1 MPSRSPWATQQAV
14 LGLVLIVTAAVLLV
28 LSLQSGWAGPALAGP
43 ISSGVP
49 VSPRPVGG
57 TAVTDPATSG
67 SASDGPGRAAGAAGA
82 AAAGAGAVASS
93 SRSSHATASSPAT
106 TPLLLEVPAIALKAA
121 ITAYTPAEVAADDG
135 AVKPPTL
142 FSVSWWTGGGN
153 PGPAAGNTVYLYG
166 HTWREPAVFNRIKEL
181 RVGDRVVITTTGGRL
196 VYVVDG
202 SFTVSKPD
210 LTTTA
215 QVTQAT
221 PGRLLLIGC
230 YRATGHEAH
239 TTANIV
245 VTTHLL
251 PA

>member
-1 MPSRSPWATQQAV
+1 MRGRSAWATQQAAV
-14 LGLVLIVTAAVLLV
+14 GIVLIVMAAVLLA
-28 LSLQSGWAGPALAGP
+28 LSLQSGGAGPAFASAVSP
-43 ISSGVP
+43 APSVSSGA
-49 VSPRPVGG
+49 VGD
-57 TAVTDPATSG
+57 TAATDPATSG
-67 SASDGPGRAAGAAGA
+67 SDPGGPARTAGAKA
-82 AAAGAGAVASS
+82 AAVAGAVASS
-93 SRSSHATASSPAT
+93 TQSSHATGSARPT
-106 TPLLLEVPAIALKAA
+106 IPFLLEIPAISLRAA
-121 ITAYTPAEVAADDG
+121 ITAYTPAEVVAEGG

-153 PGPAAGNTVYLYG
+153 PGPAARNTVYLYG
-166 HTWREPAVFNRIKEL
+166 HTWKEPAVFNRVKEL
-181 RVGDRVVITTTGGRL
+181 RVGDRVVVTTTGGRL

-215 QVTQAT
+215 RVTQAT

-230 YRATGHEAH
+230 YRATGQETH

>member
-1 MPSRSPWATQQAV
+1 MPSRSRWATQQAV
-14 LGLVLIVTAAVLLV
+14 LGIVLIVTAAVLL
-28 LSLQSGWAGPALAGP
+28 LISLESGWAGPAFASP
-43 ISSGVP
+43 ASSGAS

-57 TAVTDPATSG
+57 TAATDPATSG
-67 SASDGPGRAAGAAGA
+67 SAPGGPGPAA
-82 AAAGAGAVASS
+82 VTSS
-93 SRSSHATASSPAT
+93 SPSSHATASSRPT
-106 TPLLLEVPAIALKAA
+106 RPLLLEVPAIALRAA
-121 ITAYTPAEVAADDG
+121 ITAYTPADVAADGG

-153 PGPAAGNTVYLYG
+153 PGPAARNTVYLYG
-166 HTWREPAVFNRIKEL
+166 HTWKEPAVFNRIKEL
-181 RVGDRVVITTTGGRL
+181 RVGDRVVVTTTGGRL

-202 SFTVSKPD
+202 SFTVSKPN
-210 LTTTA
+210 LVTTA
-215 QVTQAT
+215 RVTQAT

>member
-1 MPSRSPWATQQAV
+1 MRSRSAWATQQAIV
-14 LGLVLIVTAAVLLV
+14 GIVLIVMAAVLLV
-28 LSLQSGWAGPALAGP
+28 LSLQSGWAGPAFAGP
-43 ISSGVP
+43 ASPGVS

-57 TAVTDPATSG
+57 TAATDPATSG
-67 SASDGPGRAAGAAGA
+67 SAPGGPGQ
-82 AAAGAGAVASS
+82 AVVTSS
-93 SRSSHATASSPAT
+93 SRSSHATASSRPT

-121 ITAYTPAEVAADDG
+121 ITAYTPAEVAADAG

-153 PGPAAGNTVYLYG
+153 PGPAARNTVYLYG
-166 HTWREPAVFNRIKEL
+166 HTWKEPAVFNRIKEL
-181 RVGDRVVITTTGGRL
+181 RVGDRVVVTTTGGRL

-202 SFTVSKPD
+202 SFTVGKPD
-210 LTTTA
+210 LVTTA
-215 QVTQAT
+215 RVTQAT

>member
-1 MPSRSPWATQQAV
+1 MPSRSRWATQQAV
-14 LGLVLIVTAAVLLV
+14 LGIVLIVTAAVLL
-28 LSLQSGWAGPALAGP
+28 LISLESGWAGPAFASP
-43 ISSGVP
+43 ASSGAS

-57 TAVTDPATSG
+57 TAATDPATSG
-67 SASDGPGRAAGAAGA
+67 SAPGGPGPAA
-82 AAAGAGAVASS
+82 VTSS
-93 SRSSHATASSPAT
+93 SPSSHATASSRPT
-106 TPLLLEVPAIALKAA
+106 RPLLLEVPAIALRAA
-121 ITAYTPAEVAADDG
+121 ITAYTPAEVAAGGG

-153 PGPAAGNTVYLYG
+153 PGPATRNTVYLYG
-166 HTWREPAVFNRIKEL
+166 HTWKEPAVFNRIKEL
-181 RVGDRVVITTTGGRL
+181 RVGDRVVVTTTGGRL

-202 SFTVSKPD
+202 SFTVSKPN
-210 LTTTA
+210 LVTTA
-215 QVTQAT
+215 RVTQAT

>member
-1 MPSRSPWATQQAV
+1 MS
-14 LGLVLIVTAAVLLV
+14 
-28 LSLQSGWAGPALAGP
+28 
-43 ISSGVP
+43 VP
-49 VSPRPVGG
+49 PRPVGG
-57 TAVTDPATSG
+57 TAATDPATSG
-67 SASDGPGRAAGAAGA
+67 SASGGPAQAA
-82 AAAGAGAVASS
+82 VTSS
-93 SRSSHATASSPAT
+93 SPSSHATASSRPT

-121 ITAYTPAEVAADDG
+121 ITAYTPDEVAADGG

-153 PGPAAGNTVYLYG
+153 PGPAARNTVYLYG
-166 HTWREPAVFNRIKEL
+166 HTWKEPAVFNRIKEL
-181 RVGDRVVITTTGGRL
+181 RVGDRVVVTTTGGRL

-210 LTTTA
+210 LVTTA
-215 QVTQAT
+215 RVTEAT
-221 PGRLLLIGC
+221 AGRLLLIGC

-251 PA
+251 RS